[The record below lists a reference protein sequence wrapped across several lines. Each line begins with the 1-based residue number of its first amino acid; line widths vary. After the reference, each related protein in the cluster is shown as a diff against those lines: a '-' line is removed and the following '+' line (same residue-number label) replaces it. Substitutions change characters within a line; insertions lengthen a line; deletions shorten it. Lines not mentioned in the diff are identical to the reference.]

1 MNEMHFKPGRRAEKQ
16 YAQAIMKIMKGLR
29 REMSRAESPFELV
42 TILRGFARSP
52 TFQAAADRAALAMIT
67 HVLTDNGRSWRE
79 AARINS
85 RGRRIY
91 RLLLREITRD
101 VRYRAIIDRNSLL
114 IRSMAEKA
122 ALRVSRIVAEKS
134 EAGLRPEAMINEIL
148 SEWPSLTSAHARL
161 IARTETSKASTA
173 LTEVRAE
180 AAGLPWYVWRTS
192 EDARV
197 RSGHRKM
204 DGVLVRWDEPPD
216 PEKLAHEPSSGA
228 PYHAGNIYNCRCYP
242 EPLLDPEDVTW
253 PHKVYHAGSIRT
265 MTLAAF
271 KKLNGGG

>member
-1 MNEMHFKPGRRAEKQ
+1 MNEPLFRPKRRAEKQ
-16 YAQAIMKIMKGLR
+16 YERAILKIMKGLR
-29 REMSRAESPFELV
+29 RELSRAGSPFQLV
-42 TILRGFARSP
+42 SILRGFARSP
-52 TFQAAADRAALAMIT
+52 TFQKAADKAALAMIT
-67 HVLTDNGRSWRE
+67 HILADNGRSWRE

-85 RGRRIY
+85 RGHMIY
-91 RLLLREITRD
+91 RLLQREISRD
-101 VRYRAIIDRNSLL
+101 VRYHAIIDRNSLL

-122 ALRVSRIVAEKS
+122 ALRVSRMVAEKS
-134 EAGLRPEAMINEIL
+134 EAGLRPEVMIDEIL
-148 SEWPSLTSAHARL
+148 SEWPSLTEAHARL

-197 RSGHRKM
+197 RRGHRKM

-216 PEKLAHEPSSGA
+216 PERLAHEPSSGA

-242 EPLLDPEDVTW
+242 EPLLDLSDVAW
-253 PHKVYHAGSIRT
+253 PHKVYHAGAIRT